1 MNPVVIA
8 IGLGILGT
16 SVIHLS
22 KGLMAYGLS
31 SKPRKAKRLVYG
43 LGILLNFTN
52 PLWVVLANRF
62 APTPYYTSVYG
73 FGLIPLLVFSYLV
86 LHQGFSKTHLL
97 STAIIVCGTILLGY
111 SQVISE
117 VPSMYTPDPTGIVIF
132 ASLWLL
138 VMPLILVGMKSLRL
152 PIQEVAFGLAAGG
165 MAALDAVI
173 KGVAQTSQ
181 IGSTYLPVTTLGWF
195 LFLGSFLGALG
206 AFVLIQWSY
215 LRHCRPSIMGGVYDV
230 SYTAMP
236 LLLLAGFQNYPILS
250 PLLMVGF
257 TLLLLGVILSLDLRA
272 KPSLDSGLR
281 KVP

>member
-8 IGLGILGT
+8 IALGILGT

-31 SKPRKAKRLVYG
+31 SKPRKAKRLVYS

-86 LHQGFSKTHLL
+86 LHQRFSKAQLL
-97 STAIIVCGTILLGY
+97 STVLIVCGTILLGY

-117 VPSMYTPDPTGIVIF
+117 VPSMYTPDPTGIVTF

-152 PIQEVAFGLAAGG
+152 PVQEVAFGLAAGG

-215 LRHCRPSIMGGVYDV
+215 LRQCRPSIMGGVYDV

-236 LLLLAGFQNYPILS
+236 LLLLAGFQNYPIRS
-250 PLLMVGF
+250 PLLVVGF
-257 TLLLLGVILSLDLRA
+257 TLLLLGVILSLDLST

-281 KVP
+281 KDP